1 VIGVARLAT
10 ELKWKL
16 FFHCIVRSSARPFKI
31 RSIFLKT
38 ELSPKAFSKPST
50 DAFSATSKNHS
61 FLSIFQIGQKSQS
74 QAKGQSALKLFAR
87 VSLSL
92 GLFGISLTP
101 LCEGV
106 SATRTVV
113 QDNNHV
119 VISSANSAYQGTDAG
134 LINPPA
140 VAQRVTISQTVAPR
154 YTSTTSTV
162 APTGVQLSVPA
173 PRTNVIPGASR
184 VATGSSYGSEQISTS
199 LIWPTKGTLSS
210 RYGRRWG
217 KMHQG
222 IDIAGPIGTP
232 VVAAADGV
240 VIASGFSSGGYGN
253 VIDIQHPDGSFTRY
267 GHNNRLIA
275 GVGQTVKQGQ
285 HISDMGNTGR
295 STGPHLHFEFHPA
308 GGSAINPIAY
318 LPR

>member
-1 VIGVARLAT
+1 M
-10 ELKWKL
+10 
-16 FFHCIVRSSARPFKI
+16 VRSSARPFKI
-31 RSIFLKT
+31 RSMFLKT
-38 ELSPKAFSKPST
+38 ELSQKALSKPST
-50 DAFSATSKNHS
+50 AAFSATHKNHS
-61 FLSIFQIGQKSQS
+61 FLSIFQISQKSP
-74 QAKGQSALKLFAR
+74 GQVQRQPAFKLFAR
-87 VSLSL
+87 ISLSL
-92 GLFGISLTP
+92 GLFGLSLTP
-101 LCEGV
+101 LSEGV
-106 SATRTVV
+106 GATRIAT
-113 QDNNHV
+113 QDSNHV
-119 VISSANSAYQGTDAG
+119 VVSSADSAYQGTDAG
-134 LINPPA
+134 LINSPA
-140 VAQRVTISQTVAPR
+140 VAQRVTLSQTAAPR
-154 YTSTTSTV
+154 YTSTTST
-162 APTGVQLSVPA
+162 APPTGVQLTVPA

-199 LIWPTKGTLSS
+199 LIWPSKGTLSS

-217 KMHQG
+217 KMHAG

-295 STGPHLHFEFHPA
+295 STGPHLHFEFHPS
-308 GGSAINPIAY
+308 GGSAINPMAY